1 MVTTRVSV
9 AGGFGRSFTSQEL
22 AECWCQVA
30 ALETER
36 ENELLVTSV
45 EPIQAAIEM
54 AAASLERM
62 SGHGSEEQPVICVS
76 GSLHAVAATLS
87 LFKKKEAY

>member
-1 MVTTRVSV
+1 MVTTRVPV
-9 AGGFGRSFTSQEL
+9 AGGYDRSFTSQEL

-36 ENELLVTSV
+36 ENELLVTNV

-54 AAASLERM
+54 AAASLEKV
-62 SGHGSEEQPVICVS
+62 HGQEQAVICVS
-76 GSLHAVAATLS
+76 GSLHAVAASLS